1 MDAKLIDR
9 LNGILSLAN
18 QQNWEDE
25 SFSLNK
31 AQVCVELSSIVY

>member
-1 MDAKLIDR
+1 MDAKLRSR

-18 QQNWEDE
+18 QQDWNDG
-25 SFSLNK
+25 SFSLKK